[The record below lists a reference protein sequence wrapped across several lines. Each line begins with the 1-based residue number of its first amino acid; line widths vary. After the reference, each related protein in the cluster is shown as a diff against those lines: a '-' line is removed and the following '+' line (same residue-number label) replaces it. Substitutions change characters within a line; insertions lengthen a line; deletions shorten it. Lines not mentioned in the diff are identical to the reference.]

1 MEKIKIL
8 FADDHG
14 VVRSGLRALFKSSPE
29 FVIVGEASDGEQ
41 AIRLA
46 EKCNPDI
53 VLLDITMPRV
63 NGIEATRVIKRNN
76 ASTRI
81 LILTIHEDE
90 DYIYEMIRAGA
101 NGYVLKSAEKREI
114 FAAVRAVAAGENFF
128 SPSVSKLIVD
138 GFIRKA
144 KEEKEKQPP
153 VTSKTRLTGRETEVL
168 KYIAQGLSSPQ
179 IAGKLFLSVNTVNTH
194 RNNLMQKL
202 DIHDTAGLVR
212 YAFES
217 GLAELKA

>member
-1 MEKIKIL
+1 
-8 FADDHG
+8 
-14 VVRSGLRALFKSSPE
+14 
-29 FVIVGEASDGEQ
+29 
-41 AIRLA
+41 
-46 EKCNPDI
+46 
-53 VLLDITMPRV
+53 MPRV

>member
-14 VVRSGLRALFKSSPE
+14 VVRSGLRALFKSSPD
-29 FVIVGEASDGEQ
+29 FVVVGEAADGEQ

-46 EKCNPDI
+46 EKVKPDI

-63 NGIEATRVIKRNN
+63 NGIEATRVIKRNDP
-76 ASTRI
+76 STRV

-90 DYIYEMIRAGA
+90 DYVYEMIRAGA

-128 SPSVSKLIVD
+128 SPTVSKLIVD

-144 KEEKEKQPP
+144 KEEKQPP
-153 VTSKTRLTGRETEVL
+153 VAAKTRLTGRETEVL

-217 GLAELKA
+217 GLAELKG